1 MDTFRKNK
9 PGIPEVIAGPCSAES
24 REQVLATARALRE
37 IGVTTFRAGA
47 WKPRTRPGCFEGY
60 GAEALEW
67 IAEAKRLYGMR
78 TLTETATPE
87 HLAAAVK
94 SGVDGVWIGART
106 CTNPFAMQALADA
119 LAILSRQERERLEVY
134 VKNPVNPD
142 IELWTGAIE
151 RLRLAGV
158 KKLRA
163 VHRGFGDYG
172 KHIYRNPPV
181 WRIPIERHRRMPD
194 LPLYCD
200 PSHIAGRADLVAPLC
215 RHALDLNFD
224 GLFIESHCNPE
235 QALSDSAQQVT
246 PAELAAI
253 LDTIGTTVAVAG
265 SSVEERLTKLRGK
278 IDRIDDELIEVLARR
293 METSD
298 EIGSLKREAGM
309 TVLQPGRY
317 SRLVENRVAEASR
330 LGLSE
335 SFMRGILEAIHEES
349 VRRQLSVNFDF

>member
-1 MDTFRKNK
+1 M
-9 PGIPEVIAGPCSAES
+9 
-24 REQVLATARALRE
+24 
-37 IGVTTFRAGA
+37 
-47 WKPRTRPGCFEGY
+47 
-60 GAEALEW
+60 
-67 IAEAKRLYGMR
+67 
-78 TLTETATPE
+78 
-87 HLAAAVK
+87 
-94 SGVDGVWIGART
+94 
-106 CTNPFAMQALADA
+106 
-119 LAILSRQERERLEVY
+119 
-134 VKNPVNPD
+134 
-142 IELWTGAIE
+142 
-151 RLRLAGV
+151 

-181 WRIPIERHRRMPD
+181 WRIPIELHRRMPD

-253 LDTIGTTVAVAG
+253 LDTSGTTVAVAG

>member
-9 PGIPEVIAGPCSAES
+9 PAIPEVIAGPCSAES
-24 REQVLATARALRE
+24 REQVLETARELRAAG
-37 IGVTTFRAGA
+37 ISTFRAGA
-47 WKPRTRPGCFEGY
+47 WKPRTRPGCFEGR
-60 GAEALEW
+60 GTEALEW
-67 IAEAKRLYGMR
+67 IAEAKRRYGLR
-78 TLTETATPE
+78 TLTETATPA
-87 HLAAAVK
+87 HLAAAVA
-94 SGVDGVWIGART
+94 SGIDGVWIGART
-106 CTNPFAMQALADA
+106 CTNPFAMQELADA
-119 LAILSRQERERLEVY
+119 FAALPPQERERLEVY

-142 IELWTGAIE
+142 IELWIGAIE

-172 KHIYRNPPV
+172 KHIYRNPPM
-181 WRIPIERHRRMPD
+181 WRVPIELHRRMPD

-215 RHALDLNFD
+215 RHAIDLNFD
-224 GLFIESHCNPE
+224 GLFIESHCAPKE
-235 QALSDSAQQVT
+235 ALSDSAQQVT

-253 LDTIGTTVAVAG
+253 IETLSTQGGAQE
-265 SSVEERLTKLRGK
+265 SSVAERLEKLRGK

-298 EIGSLKREAGM
+298 EIGLLKREAGM

-317 SRLVENRVAEASR
+317 SRLVENRVVEASR

-349 VRRQLSVNFDF
+349 VRRQLGNNLEF